1 MTSSPV
7 GWGLSVSAPPAR
19 RNAVPQIGPEV
30 PPMRLVSVI
39 AVFLSRPEMSA
50 YSIASQSE
58 ITISKPRA
66 RE

>member
-7 GWGLSVSAPPAR
+7 GCALSASAPPAR

-39 AVFLSRPEMSA
+39 AVFLSRPATSE

-58 ITISKPRA
+58 RTISNPRA